1 MTTLKKAYIK
11 GNKKEVLNKPLV
23 IDIIGTPFRVV
34 EDELGHIITLGK
46 FRIPNYY
53 ATLDEAT
60 ARIKQTDWELIS
72 LYVYL
77 YTETLKKNNTKNK
90 EQ

>member
-1 MTTLKKAYIK
+1 MTTLKKAYEK
-11 GNKKEVLNKPLV
+11 GNKEEVLNKPLV
-23 IDIIGTPFRVV
+23 TDIEGTPFRVV
-34 EDELGHIITLGK
+34 EDELGHLITLGNYK
-46 FRIPNYY
+46 IPNYY

-77 YTETLKKNNTKNK
+77 SEKLKNNNTKNE